1 MMFHRLACGATVAL
15 SIMASVLEPRGIA
28 ESRYAL
34 QEPYDLAGTWQGTLG
49 SGQEM
54 RVVVQIA
61 KGTRGEYRALFYNID
76 RSGDGIPVS
85 EISVDGSTVKMAFTM
100 VNGTFH
106 GRFAPDGKSIVG
118 TWSQN
123 APPVSLTL
131 ARVAPGSEWTIP
143 PAPVKPTAMDP
154 TANPAF
160 EVATVKPSSPDE
172 HRKFFRLSPDHL
184 QAVNQTVDDLITFA
198 YGVHRKQIVDA
209 PSWMESEQ
217 FDISAKP
224 DAEGMPSLVQ
234 WRSMVQKLLADRFK
248 LSFHRDQ
255 RDLAVY
261 TLYAGPSGA
270 KLTESQGDPKGLPG
284 IGFQRRV
291 GDLSAFNVSMVDFL
305 NFMTRNAGLDRPI
318 LDRTG
323 LTGRYD
329 FKLTWTP
336 DDAQGSSMPP
346 NEAPPLYTALQE
358 QLGLK
363 LSATKAPAEVYI
375 VDHVEKPGGN

>member
-1 MMFHRLACGATVAL
+1 
-15 SIMASVLEPRGIA
+15 
-28 ESRYAL
+28 
-34 QEPYDLAGTWQGTLG
+34 
-49 SGQEM
+49 
-54 RVVVQIA
+54 
-61 KGTRGEYRALFYNID
+61 
-76 RSGDGIPVS
+76 
-85 EISVDGSTVKMAFTM
+85 
-100 VNGTFH
+100 
-106 GRFAPDGKSIVG
+106 
-118 TWSQN
+118 
-123 APPVSLTL
+123 
-131 ARVAPGSEWTIP
+131 
-143 PAPVKPTAMDP
+143 
-154 TANPAF
+154 
-160 EVATVKPSSPDE
+160 VATVKPSSPEE

-363 LSATKAPAEVYI
+363 LSAAKAPAEVYI